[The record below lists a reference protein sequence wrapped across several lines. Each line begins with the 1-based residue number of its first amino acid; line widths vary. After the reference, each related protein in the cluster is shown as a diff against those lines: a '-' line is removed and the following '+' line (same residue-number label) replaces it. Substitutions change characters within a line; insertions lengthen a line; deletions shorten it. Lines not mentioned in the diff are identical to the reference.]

1 MPVGRTAHFFD
12 LDIVVDVRA
21 HQGCW
26 QLCLNEGSMQFGRLQ
41 GGDASHDA
49 KTHQFFNM
57 HNVPEVFAYFDDF
70 SYELS
75 QLDLSNYRG
84 NAMRNDIVAGAR
96 L

>member
-1 MPVGRTAHFFD
+1 MLKVRLADRGAEEAPADCEGRRR
-12 LDIVVDVRA
+12 RA
-21 HQGCW
+21 A
-26 QLCLNEGSMQFGRLQ
+26 